1 MERLSSNRRPTGIT
15 INALRAWG
23 MLFMMAG
30 VLGRGVMQTH
40 ILGLPGMDSQQLL
53 AALETSSQVM
63 AFASIS
69 LVLQAMEVCAAPIF
83 ALLLADGFAHTSDRK
98 AYFLRVLGTA
108 VLSEIPYNLAV
119 GGKLLDLSSRNPVFS
134 IVLSMV
140 VLFIFHRYRQRGVKN
155 VLIKCVVVIAAFVW
169 ARMLN
174 IEFGAPVVVL
184 VLILWGLRSKPGF
197 RVYAGASAAIAC
209 SLFSPF
215 FLLSPMAFLAIHM
228 CNGEKGEE
236 NRLVNYLIYP
246 ALLLVIGI
254 ACTILF

>member
-1 MERLSSNRRPTGIT
+1 MERLSNNRRPTGIT

-30 VLGRGVMQTH
+30 VLGRGVMQTY
-40 ILGLPGMDSQQLL
+40 ILGLPGMNSQQLL
-53 AALETSSQVM
+53 ATLETSSYVM

-108 VLSEIPYNLAV
+108 ALSEIPYNLAV

-134 IVLSMV
+134 LVLSLI
-140 VLFIFHRYRQRGVKN
+140 VLFIFQRYCQRGVKN
-155 VLIKCVVVIAAFVW
+155 VLIKCIVVIAALVW
-169 ARMLN
+169 ARMLK
-174 IEFGAPVVVL
+174 IEFGAPVLVL
-184 VLILWGLRSKPGF
+184 VLVLWALRSKPAL
-197 RVYAGASAAIAC
+197 RVYVGASAAIAC

-215 FLLSPMAFLAIHM
+215 FLLSPMSFLAIHM

-254 ACTILF
+254 VCTVLF